1 MSIVHDLTQD
11 LDEALE
17 ALHLL
22 VNVTVVLKGLL
33 VLPGW
38 EKREEGKQHL
48 PSALSLPISHFQM
61 DSPIIWKYC
70 QNILYNYI

>member
-1 MSIVHDLTQD
+1 MSVVHDLTQD

-22 VNVTVVLKGLL
+22 VNVTVVLQGLL

-48 PSALSLPISHFQM
+48 PSALRLPIF
-61 DSPIIWKYC
+61 IWTAL
-70 QNILYNYI
+70 LYGNTVKTYYI